1 MRSLVA
7 VEVVIV
13 SQSGLKLAY
22 RAKLLEPDVFVLD
35 AAPEPER
42 DDPRLYGSFRPIAEL
57 HYLLS
62 ITWSNQMGFSCCH

>member
-7 VEVVIV
+7 VEDAIV

-22 RAKLLEPDVFVLD
+22 RVKLIKPDFFVLD
-35 AAPEPER
+35 AATAPER
-42 DDPRLYGSFRPIAEL
+42 DDPRLYDSFRPIAEL

-62 ITWSNQMGFSCCH
+62 IT